1 MYESSQQLV
10 GALLA
15 LSAIVSAGAF
25 IASLFS
31 APRYP
36 EQHTN
41 GDAATRIGNEKDQ
54 SDAAIETRARVAAGW
69 TADGSADYTPGQ
81 RFDTFA

>member
-15 LSAIVSAGAF
+15 LSAIVAAGAF

-36 EQHTN
+36 ETATN
-41 GDAATRIGNEKDQ
+41 GDTTRIGNEKDK